1 MRIYAGNMIYVPVGS
16 STEIVTDK
24 SSGGSGPWAWLYGEG
39 DINFSINST
48 QTGWIASGS
57 AKIKSRAEVKIYQE
71 ATFVAT
77 IFIYNNGVLIA
88 QGSSSII
95 SNMVGDGTASN
106 PIETVSIPY
115 SANITPSDRSA
126 KNLQVRL
133 VIDVTGVKGGT
144 GQVYIGP
151 GVYYE
156 SINALIKRL
165 ESNPYSATVEELPP
179 LIQTP
184 VLGSITNDNKYNNQ
198 TGISA
203 STNSVSVSWKLSSG
217 DAPTK
222 CEYNIGN
229 GWIQT
234 SNLYSQTIS
243 NLSPGKSYTIQ
254 IRGSNAAGTSNTI
267 SITIRTRHSIPS
279 TTLSLKSRDLE
290 TLTFDWTSDKDLE
303 STEYK
308 IDTGN
313 WTNLSQS
320 GKSGSF
326 TVKWF
331 DPKTTHTIYFRGIST
346 SAYDS
351 LQSAEK
357 SANGTTLDRAHIT
370 NIGDC
375 IFGLNIPIVIESES
389 SKPLSLQIWTTGN
402 SRNPIFTFENISN
415 KSFTYTFSPTQQQL
429 DDMYKCYTNT
439 NDIPIYFLLTTN
451 GDNKNWNDT
460 QQDKTLQ
467 LTGIAKTAHIGINNS
482 PRRAQVF
489 IGDENKKP
497 RRSVAWVGVSDIA
510 RRCI

>member
-1 MRIYAGNMIYVPVGS
+1 MHISGHYYSGRVYGNSSATFTDSLNYYHTGSGGNPVYWLTVDGDVNFSVNPSQTGWNVSGQVRLITSGHSEYSEHMIKATLSVYNSSNKLLGS
-16 STEIVTDK
+16 TMVSWKTSLFS
-24 SSGGSGPWAWLYGEG
+24 SSGGVTAYYDLANKE
-39 DINFSINST
+39 
-48 QTGWIASGS
+48 
-57 AKIKSRAEVKIYQE
+57 
-71 ATFVAT
+71 
-77 IFIYNNGVLIA
+77 
-88 QGSSSII
+88 II
-95 SNMVGDGTASN
+95 S
-106 PIETVSIPY
+106 
-115 SANITPSDRSA
+115 SDRSEKQLKVELKLDLTDWVA
-126 KNLQVRL
+126 LDYLKP
-133 VIDVTGVKGGT
+133 GGLW
-144 GQVYIGP
+144 
-151 GVYYE
+151 YE
-156 SINALIKRL
+156 IPNIIINYVSSGKI
-165 ESNPYSATVEELPP
+165 NVTVEELPP
-179 LIQTP
+179 LIQVP
-184 VLGSITNDNKYNNQ
+184 VLGSITNDNKYNRQN
-198 TGISA
+198 GISA
-203 STNSVSVSWKLSSG
+203 STNSVSISWKLSSG

-229 GWIQT
+229 GWVQT

-243 NLSPGKSYTIQ
+243 NLSPGTSYTVQ
-254 IRGSNAAGTSNTI
+254 IRGSNAAGTSGTI
-267 SITIRTRHSIPS
+267 SITIRTRYSVPS
-279 TTLSLKSRDLE
+279 TVLSLKSRDLE

-308 IDTGN
+308 IDTGS
-313 WTNLSQS
+313 WTNLGQS

-326 TVKWF
+326 IVKWF

-402 SRNPIFTFENISN
+402 SRNPIFTFNNISN

-460 QQDKTLQ
+460 QKNKTLQ